1 MGRGDEGVG
10 MGREAR
16 EVAVAGEEVR
26 SGEWWEAAMA
36 WVWWEEVMAG
46 EWWEAVMAGAWWV
59 EVTAR
64 WLLLAR
70 SSSSSLTCDEMR
82 GWGGGWGEMKHGA
95 WRLRMGWDGIGLNGM
110 GWDEIV

>member
-1 MGRGDEGVG
+1 MG

-70 SSSSSLTCDEMR
+70 SSSSSLTRSISASARCLYDSWDMR
-82 GWGGGWGEMKHGA
+82 WI
-95 WRLRMGWDGIGLNGM
+95 WRLAARKSASARSL
-110 GWDEIV
+110 